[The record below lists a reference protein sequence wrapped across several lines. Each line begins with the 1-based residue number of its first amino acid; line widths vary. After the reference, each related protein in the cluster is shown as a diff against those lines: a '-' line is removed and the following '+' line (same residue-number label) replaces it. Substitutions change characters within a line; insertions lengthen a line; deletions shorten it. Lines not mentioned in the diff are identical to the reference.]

1 MWYTGGV
8 VSAWLQSHMTTRDYS
23 LKGPPSA
30 GNPEMEICTLA
41 PVPFEFE
48 LTATA
53 PRTVVSVLLGSM
65 AMYCVPMGLLSTTG
79 ASVEDPSVEGTSL
92 GASLL
97 GVVGALG
104 ESLLGALTPEGSVLV
119 ESTVAASLA
128 GVSGAV
134 SGVCVSALGV
144 SELSTAGASG
154 AAGGSS
160 AGGASGVAGGSSAGG
175 ESAASGAAGA
185 SSAGALSCAKA
196 RSAKSARNKMR
207 KRMVVFGCRVVQ

>member
-1 MWYTGGV
+1 
-8 VSAWLQSHMTTRDYS
+8 
-23 LKGPPSA
+23 
-30 GNPEMEICTLA
+30 MEICTLA
-41 PVPFEFE
+41 PVVFEFE
-48 LTATA
+48 FTATA

-65 AMYCVPMGLLSTTG
+65 AMYCVPIGLLSTTG
-79 ASVEDPSVEGTSL
+79 ASVEDPSAEGTSL

-104 ESLLGALTPEGSVLV
+104 VSLLGAFTVDGSVLV
-119 ESTVAASLA
+119 VSPDGASPA
-128 GVSGAV
+128 GVSGA
-134 SGVCVSALGV
+134 LGV
-144 SELSTAGASG
+144 SRLSAAGLSE

-175 ESAASGAAGA
+175 GLAASGAAGA